1 MLEESHARA
10 AVSSASQCSETS
22 RPRYEGEG
30 SSTAIQADVVITCY
44 IDAVPI
50 ARGEIIP
57 TKGLTN
63 IAAMLNFELK
73 TWN

>member
-1 MLEESHARA
+1 MH
-10 AVSSASQCSETS
+10 
-22 RPRYEGEG
+22 EGEG
-30 SSTAIQADVVITCY
+30 SSTAIQEDVVSTCY
-44 IDAVPI
+44 KDAATI
-50 ARGEIIP
+50 ARGEIIH